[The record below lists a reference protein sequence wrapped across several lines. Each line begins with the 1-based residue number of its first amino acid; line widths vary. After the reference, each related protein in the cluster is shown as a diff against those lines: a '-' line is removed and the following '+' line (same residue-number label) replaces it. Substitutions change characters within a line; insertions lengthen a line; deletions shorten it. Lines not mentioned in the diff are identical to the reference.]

1 MKKKKFNKKI
11 NVFPDNRAF
20 QKHAYTRLFEQFF
33 SQNTKRVSFPLTL
46 QVCISFT
53 LDRDYSHNP

>member
-11 NVFPDNRAF
+11 NVFPDNRTF

-33 SQNTKRVSFPLTL
+33 FTKYKKSEFSSDVA
-46 QVCISFT
+46 
-53 LDRDYSHNP
+53 DMYSIYIG